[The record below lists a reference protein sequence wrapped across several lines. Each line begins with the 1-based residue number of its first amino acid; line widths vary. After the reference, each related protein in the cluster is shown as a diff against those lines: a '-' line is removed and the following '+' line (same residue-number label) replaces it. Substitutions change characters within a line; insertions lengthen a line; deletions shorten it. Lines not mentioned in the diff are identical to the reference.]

1 MKILNVR
8 LEQDFLILE
17 LEDNVVI
24 YALPSLT
31 YPNNYLVKIYK
42 NYELLEVLGDD
53 YYVQHDM
60 DKSRITLITKLL
72 EKYENIRYKNSR

>member
-17 LEDNVVI
+17 LEDNVAI
-24 YALPSLT
+24 YAFPSYA

-42 NYELLEVLGDD
+42 NHELLEGLGDD